1 MENAE
6 RLDLGDGWRKI
17 AVTLTTR
24 LSSVRRTELIPTKDS
39 LSIQDWHLCAVD
51 TTGFTRQPWLS
62 MRRHLPFALVAIS
75 VLSIVPLDAQTPA
88 KDISASGNRYLEVCS
103 STEKP
108 QTQLNEMDFLNLGL
122 CHGFMLGFNDGVGTA
137 ISILQLNDS
146 SLSYLKNSME
156 DIKICYPEGVEN
168 GQLIRLVLKYIR
180 DHPEQAH
187 EPAAV
192 LVVKAE
198 LNAFPC
204 AMPTRTPVPKPK
216 Q

>member
-1 MENAE
+1 
-6 RLDLGDGWRKI
+6 
-17 AVTLTTR
+17 
-24 LSSVRRTELIPTKDS
+24 
-39 LSIQDWHLCAVD
+39 
-51 TTGFTRQPWLS
+51 
-62 MRRHLPFALVAIS
+62 
-75 VLSIVPLDAQTPA
+75 
-88 KDISASGNRYLEVCS
+88 
-103 STEKP
+103 
-108 QTQLNEMDFLNLGL
+108 
-122 CHGFMLGFNDGVGTA
+122 MLGFNDGVGTA

-204 AMPTRTPVPKPK
+204 AMPTRTAVPKPK